1 LPRRFERARYKTSCE
16 RAIKQR
22 VRVQQIAVET
32 SSRRFISQCLAA
44 SSRHASPPLS
54 HALRLRSTFVAGMP
68 PRCRGSFGF
77 RCVRARPNSRFY
89 AELRV
94 GGFRLTLSSY
104 NTPELAA
111 RAYDAAAW
119 RFRRP
124 HRDLNFQDIE
134 SLEEAEILAPAP
146 SHVNEED
153 RRRHRQAQHR
163 IAIAKRDEELMRQ

>member
-1 LPRRFERARYKTSCE
+1 MFHLPLHLAMPCRFPAPRVAIALLRRR
-16 RAIKQR
+16 
-22 VRVQQIAVET
+22 
-32 SSRRFISQCLAA
+32 
-44 SSRHASPPLS
+44 
-54 HALRLRSTFVAGMP
+54 RLRSFIAGMP
-68 PRCRGSFGF
+68 PR
-77 RCVRARPNSRFY
+77 RCVVRARPNGTFY

-119 RFRRP
+119 RFQRP